1 MFFPLV
7 FSCNSLRL
15 HPLCLVEE
23 APGEWSRR
31 PGPFLTP
38 APPAIG
44 TVCNT
49 KSDWRWVWSVALK
62 EVTALLSVGHLALL
76 GERTFQGVLLWS
88 VAWIW
93 LMVGQTKERNWVTDG
108 GTKQRRLTC
117 VWIYWLSYERLP
129 RSSVFSPRCGVVLL
143 NMNRLQIFLYLTL
156 QCVSFP
162 VFPNV
167 TPFKHVVIFLISQG
181 YLFCVN
187 IPELES

>member
-7 FSCNSLRL
+7 FSCNSLRR

-31 PGPFLTP
+31 PGPFHTP

-49 KSDWRWVWSVALK
+49 KGDWRWVWSVALK

-88 VAWIW
+88 VVDLVDGWP
-93 LMVGQTKERNWVTDG
+93 TKECNWQG
-108 GTKQRRLTC
+108 GKAKVVDLCLNLLT
-117 VWIYWLSYERLP
+117 YERLP

-143 NMNRLQIFLYLTL
+143 NMKRWQICLYLTL

>member
-7 FSCNSLRL
+7 FSCNSLRR

-31 PGPFLTP
+31 PGPFHTP
-38 APPAIG
+38 APPAMG

-93 LMVGQTKERNWVTDG
+93 LMVGQTKERNWHGDKAKGGWPVFEFTDFLM
-108 GTKQRRLTC
+108 KD
-117 VWIYWLSYERLP
+117 YPP